1 MYFIRKLSI
10 KNLLKYLGSV
20 TLYLWV
26 GFLLL
31 KIAGIIS
38 FPFSA
43 DLFAASFMFFV
54 ESCVLY
60 AFIQIL
66 RDVLKAEYHEEIK
79 EYHKR
84 LEHAGYKMMT

>member
-1 MYFIRKLSI
+1 MYFTRKISI
-10 KNLLKYLGSV
+10 INLLKYLGSV
-20 TLYLWV
+20 TLYLWAA
-26 GFLLL
+26 FLLL

-38 FPFSA
+38 FSFTD
-43 DLFAASFMFFV
+43 DLFAANFMFFV

-84 LEHAGYKMMT
+84 LENAGYKMMV